1 MKHPTIAWQR
11 HYGVNVWTDV
21 EMDQLRRKRCMCLTC
36 GRMTECAAT
45 TLYDICKSEH
55 IAVAV
60 TRCPDFV
67 LEPPGDSS
75 ENTQ

>member
-1 MKHPTIAWQR
+1 
-11 HYGVNVWTDV
+11 
-21 EMDQLRRKRCMCLTC
+21 
-36 GRMTECAAT
+36 MTECAAT

-67 LEPPGDSS
+67 LEPRND
-75 ENTQ
+75 